1 MKNIQNGVNY
11 FDHAHTFPLWF
22 KKFIREE
29 SSNNE
34 SSINKTNQ
42 NLTRNHVL
50 SESQT
55 PTSKIKKMSD
65 ISDFRKVSSSLLSPL
80 GNENRMGITQIGH
93 EIIHELQKEED
104 KYDNESHEG
113 SASLV
118 KINPLFQN
126 INRVHNE
133 TNNFSQPVQTLIDEK
148 DDNFQYNYDKEF
160 CGDMGNNE
168 SDNILNEYEEE
179 MKEQMMESNRGK
191 ERIQINSVSPDMKKL
206 DPNFFMQKKSSID
219 YLGMSASIV
228 NSPRNNYFSNPGN
241 QGESGDFNENSFVGS
256 FIKKSGEFDSSLQM
270 LKKDSN
276 QNKESSASI
285 PRNYTDEHLR
295 G

>member
-11 FDHAHTFPLWF
+11 FDHSHTFPIWF
-22 KKFIREE
+22 KRFIREE

-42 NLTRNHVL
+42 NLTRNHIL
-50 SESQT
+50 SQSQT
-55 PTSKIKKMSD
+55 PTSKIKRMSD
-65 ISDFRKVSSSLLSPL
+65 ISDLNKASSTPLSP
-80 GNENRMGITQIGH
+80 MGKWNPMGMTRIGR
-93 EIIHELQKEED
+93 EIIDELQKEED
-104 KYDNESHEG
+104 KYENESQNEP
-113 SASLV
+113 SSLV
-118 KINPLFQN
+118 KINPLFPTKN
-126 INRVHNE
+126 KTNNE
-133 TNNFSQPVQTLIDEK
+133 TNNFSQPVQTLVDEK

-160 CGDMGNNE
+160 WGEMGNNE
-168 SDNILNEYEEE
+168 SENILNEYEEE
-179 MKEQMMESNRGK
+179 MKEHMLESSRGK
-191 ERIQINSVSPDMKKL
+191 EKIQADSVSPDMKKY
-206 DPNFFMQKKSSID
+206 DANFFMNKKSSID
-219 YLGMSASIV
+219 YLGLNASLL

-285 PRNYTDEHLR
+285 PRNYTDERLR
-295 G
+295 E